1 MRLVAILGQVALLVA
16 GTLRRPAEPARAPV
30 SRTAAADTGT
40 SDFELNG
47 LHVILRRNTAT
58 DVVAANLFLLG
69 GAQQLTPETQGIEA
83 LLLTVSGRGSRRFP
97 GPKLRQEVAR
107 LGSEVSIGAG
117 DDFSTYGMKATR
129 STFDST
135 WVMYADR
142 LLSPTL
148 TPADVELIKSQMITA
163 LRQTD
168 INPDA
173 LLNRLADSITFAGHP
188 YGLAT
193 EGTEQSLARTSAV
206 HLREY
211 MQRTFVTS
219 RMLLVVVGNVDR
231 PKVEQLVRTT
241 FASLPRGDYVWK
253 APPPLVGRKAFVLR
267 PANLPTNYLAG
278 YYSGPPATSDDYNA
292 VRVAA
297 AILSGRFFT
306 EIRSKRNLSYAADAP
321 FLERA
326 IATGGVY
333 VTTVDPNASLQIMRT
348 EISRLQTEL
357 IDRDGLDR
365 LVEQFITEYF
375 LKNETNADQASF
387 LARAAIYQGD
397 YRAAD
402 RFVTELRRVRPDDI
416 RRAART
422 YIRNFSF
429 AYVGDPAR
437 LDRSLLDRF

>member
-1 MRLVAILGQVALLVA
+1 M
-16 GTLRRPAEPARAPV
+16 
-30 SRTAAADTGT
+30 
-40 SDFELNG
+40 
-47 LHVILRRNTAT
+47 ILRRNTAT

-69 GAQQLTPETQGIEA
+69 GVQQLTPETQGIEA
-83 LLLTVSGRGSRRFP
+83 LLLTASGKGSRRFP
-97 GPKLRQEVAR
+97 GPKLRQELSR
-107 LGSEVSIGAG
+107 LGSEISLGAG
-117 DDFSTYGMKATR
+117 EDFSTYGLKATR
-129 STFDST
+129 STFDSS
-135 WVMYADR
+135 WAIYADR

-148 TPADVELIKSQMITA
+148 TTADVELIKSQMITG
-163 LRQTD
+163 LRQID

-193 EGTEQSLARTSAV
+193 EGTEQSLARMSPV

-231 PKVEQLVRTT
+231 AKVEQLVRTT
-241 FASLPRGDYVWK
+241 FATLPRGDYVWK
-253 APPPLVGRKAFVLR
+253 APPTLVGRKASVLR
-267 PANLPTNYLAG
+267 AANLPTNYLAG

-333 VTTVDPNASLQIMRT
+333 VTTVDPNASLQIMRA

-402 RFVTELRRVRPDDI
+402 RFVTDLRRVRPDDI
-416 RRAART
+416 RKAARM

>member
-1 MRLVAILGQVALLVA
+1 M
-16 GTLRRPAEPARAPV
+16 
-30 SRTAAADTGT
+30 
-40 SDFELNG
+40 
-47 LHVILRRNTAT
+47 
-58 DVVAANLFLLG
+58 
-69 GAQQLTPETQGIEA
+69 
-83 LLLTVSGRGSRRFP
+83 
-97 GPKLRQEVAR
+97 
-107 LGSEVSIGAG
+107 
-117 DDFSTYGMKATR
+117 
-129 STFDST
+129 
-135 WVMYADR
+135 
-142 LLSPTL
+142 
-148 TPADVELIKSQMITA
+148 
-163 LRQTD
+163 
-168 INPDA
+168 
-173 LLNRLADSITFAGHP
+173 
-188 YGLAT
+188 
-193 EGTEQSLARTSAV
+193 
-206 HLREY
+206 
-211 MQRTFVTS
+211 
-219 RMLLVVVGNVDR
+219 
-231 PKVEQLVRTT
+231 
-241 FASLPRGDYVWK
+241 
-253 APPPLVGRKAFVLR
+253 R

-416 RRAART
+416 EALSRAGASRIVLGSRALDDPDWLASSLSSFPDAFSNRERRAIAR
-422 YIRNFSF
+422 SAF
-429 AYVGDPAR
+429 AVGDQTSR
-437 LDRSLLDRF
+437 